1 MSKEQLPL
9 QPLPDW
15 VKTQIIR
22 EITHK
27 QGYSCSAVYSVGHE
41 AFGYANDQ
49 ASRYVDDYR
58 EHSKARRGFGGF
70 EDIRRVD
77 WAGKDPEVRTQIRV
91 ARLKA
96 WFDSLEKLRESGTGN
111 PSESG

>member
-15 VKTQIIR
+15 VKTRIIR

-27 QGYSCSAVYSVGHE
+27 QGYSCSAVFSVGHK
-41 AFGYANDQ
+41 AFGYATDR

-70 EDIRRVD
+70 KDIHPVD
-77 WAGKDPEVRTQIRV
+77 WAEKDPEVRTQIRV

-96 WFDSLEKLRESGTGN
+96 WFDSREKQNAS
-111 PSESG
+111 